1 MAWAIALGI
10 ALLALVV
17 AVGSA
22 VVVLRQGP
30 RPVELAPGTARY
42 SDLERRLVQLGRRV
56 EVVEADVDGRPPQ
69 GSGLEMTAGT
79 SRTAGVAL
87 SHVGLVRFD
96 AFDDAGG
103 AQSFALALIDDDGDG
118 VVLTSLHSRQ
128 TTRLYIK
135 GVRRGVAESPLSG
148 EEVRAMRIAG
158 IAAGGVTAELS
169 RTGRMIRP

>member
-1 MAWAIALGI
+1 MEGVAGPVALGI
-10 ALLALVV
+10 ALVALVV
-17 AVGSA
+17 ALGSA
-22 VVVLRQGP
+22 VFVFRQGP
-30 RPVELAPGTARY
+30 RPVELAPGSARI
-42 SDLERRLVQLGRRV
+42 SDLERRLIQLGRRV
-56 EVVEADVDGRPPQ
+56 EAVEADLDGRSVQ
-69 GSGLEMTAGT
+69 GGDVEMSAGT
-79 SRTAGVAL
+79 SRTAGAAL

-158 IAAGGVTAELS
+158 IAPG
-169 RTGRMIRP
+169 P